1 MLGTRIC
8 LVPISCDKR
17 VPDYNQRVQ
26 CGINP
31 FLFLDIINIPSIV
44 LFEIRNFPWSLPHYH
59 SLKKRI
65 LYKRVCSTPSKG
77 VYLLRWP

>member
-17 VPDYNQRVQ
+17 VPDYSQRVQ
-26 CGINP
+26 REINP

-44 LFEIRNFPWSLPHYH
+44 LFAKEMRNFPWSSPQYR

-65 LYKRVCSTPSKG
+65 FYIKGCIQHHPKVCI
-77 VYLLRWP
+77 Y